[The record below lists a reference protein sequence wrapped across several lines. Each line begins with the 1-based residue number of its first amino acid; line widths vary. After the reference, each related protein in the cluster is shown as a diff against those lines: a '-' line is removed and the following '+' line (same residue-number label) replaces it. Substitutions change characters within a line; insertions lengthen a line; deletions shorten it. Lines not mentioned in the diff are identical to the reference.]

1 MSKNRFLALTL
12 IFSSAALVL
21 ASFSVNVAA
30 GHANPDVVADQEQ
43 VRYQGSGGLI
53 LPATV
58 DTDTRNELIRCRGC
72 GWKLTAACVPGPNK
86 YCDAAIRGCPGL
98 IDHVRVWF
106 RPEGGDWREVDRIC
120 LTHYEVSTVAGV
132 EKRIAENFTRYVP
145 DQAARCWPAQ
155 GAVTH
160 LPLLCESG
168 QSATQVRWRVP
179 IAGFS
184 VAITAVPSWRWDFP
198 GRVLYTGQSGGPY
211 PNRAISHT
219 FPIAGRKNIEVT
231 TRWAG
236 EFTVDG
242 LEPVAIEG
250 DLLQR
255 STLGVTI
262 GQAKARLRCPG
273 AGQC

>member
-1 MSKNRFLALTL
+1 VSKTRYSALTL
-12 IFSSAALVL
+12 IISIAGLFL
-21 ASFSVNVAA
+21 ASLGVGAPVV
-30 GHANPDVVADQEQ
+30 HANPDVVADQEQ

-53 LPATV
+53 LPPSV
-58 DTDTRNELIRCRGC
+58 DTGTRNEVMRCRGC
-72 GWKLTAACVPGPNK
+72 GWKLTAACVPGPDK

-120 LTHYEVSTVAGV
+120 LTHYEVSTVTGF

-160 LPLLCESG
+160 LPLICESG
-168 QSATQVRWRVP
+168 QSAAQVNWSVP
-179 IAGFS
+179 IAGFT
-184 VAITAVPSWRWDFP
+184 VEIKAAPSWRWDFL
-198 GRVLYTGQSGGPY
+198 GRVLYTGQRGGPY
-211 PNRAISHT
+211 PNTAISHA
-219 FPIAGRKNIEVT
+219 FPTAGRKIIGVT
-231 TRWAG
+231 TRWSA

-255 STLGVTI
+255 ATFGVTI

>member
-145 DQAARCWPAQ
+145 DQAARC
-155 GAVTH
+155 
-160 LPLLCESG
+160 
-168 QSATQVRWRVP
+168 
-179 IAGFS
+179 
-184 VAITAVPSWRWDFP
+184 
-198 GRVLYTGQSGGPY
+198 
-211 PNRAISHT
+211 
-219 FPIAGRKNIEVT
+219 
-231 TRWAG
+231 
-236 EFTVDG
+236 
-242 LEPVAIEG
+242 
-250 DLLQR
+250 
-255 STLGVTI
+255 
-262 GQAKARLRCPG
+262 
-273 AGQC
+273 